1 MSATTWICISER
13 PPPAPKSDGRRLL
26 VYLRMSDGRELIG
39 HGTANGGA
47 AMLGQDRR
55 TPQLSLLIAT
65 ATHWRP
71 MDGQALEEFERD

>member
-1 MSATTWICISER
+1 
-13 PPPAPKSDGRRLL
+13 
-26 VYLRMSDGRELIG
+26 MSDGRELIG